1 MPVFKT
7 VSPSGQAK
15 AILESNG
22 KYAKN
27 TTGSTLTA
35 GTVCSWNASGELQR
49 AEADGLTANTF
60 AGVVYQNIL
69 DGAFGL
75 VVRSG
80 KLPGVIASL
89 NANAGQPVFLSETPG
104 LLTLDTSVFAPGDA
118 ISRIGYAE
126 PHDNATGLGT
136 DLFIEFELVAE
147 F

>member
-7 VSPSGQAK
+7 VSPAGLQK
-15 AILESNG
+15 KILESNG

-27 TTGSTLTA
+27 TSGATIPA
-35 GTVCSWNASGELQR
+35 NAVCSWKTAGELQL

-60 AGVVYQNIL
+60 AGVAYQAIP

-80 KLPGVIASL
+80 KLPGALTSL
-89 NANAGQPVFLSETPG
+89 SPTAGQPVFLSATPG
-104 LLTLDTSVFAPGDA
+104 LLTLDTSTFPPGDA
-118 ISRIGYAE
+118 ILRIGFAE
-126 PHDNATGLGT
+126 PPDNTVGAGV
-136 DLFIEFELVAE
+136 DLLIEFELVAE